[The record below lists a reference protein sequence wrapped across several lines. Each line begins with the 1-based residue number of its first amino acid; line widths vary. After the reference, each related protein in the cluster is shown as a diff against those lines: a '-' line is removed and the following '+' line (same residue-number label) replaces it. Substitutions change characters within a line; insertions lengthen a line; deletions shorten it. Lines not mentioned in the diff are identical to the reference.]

1 MFVLLLKW
9 ICWRDYLHF
18 KMVTSCWSLID
29 QGPHITR
36 DRDIFPL
43 LIVSFLKRASSSI
56 LWSFL
61 RLGTFCRLIIPST
74 DLAWWTVKCHP
85 LGADTIIQQKP
96 TSTTYLTKTALEI
109 ALLAKERCR
118 VQFCF
123 YFTCLNASFNSFY
136 DCFSLKLNAFFMALQ
151 PSW

>member
-1 MFVLLLKW
+1 MDLLARLFTFQDGNFVLEPDW
-9 ICWRDYLHF
+9 SGPAHYTGSWYISSDY
-18 KMVTSCWSLID
+18 
-29 QGPHITR
+29 HIVPQTR
-36 DRDIFPL
+36 IIIN
-43 LIVSFLKRASSSI
+43 IVVVLA
-56 LWSFL
+56 LA
-61 RLGTFCRLIIPST
+61 TFCRLIIPST

-109 ALLAKERCR
+109 ALLAKEKWR

-136 DCFSLKLNAFFMALQ
+136 GCFSLKLNAFFMALR